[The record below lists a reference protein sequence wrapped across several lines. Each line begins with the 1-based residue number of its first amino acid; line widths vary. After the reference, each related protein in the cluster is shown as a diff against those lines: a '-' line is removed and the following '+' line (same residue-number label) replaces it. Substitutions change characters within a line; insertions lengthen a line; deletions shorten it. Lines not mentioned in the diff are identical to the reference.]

1 MSPGPRQVPEI
12 SGSGVLL
19 TPWADDDAAAV
30 LEMADH
36 ATRTW
41 SSSMRNLR
49 TEEDARAWMKG
60 RVDDPDRID
69 WAVRDPETRSLAG
82 RVGLLRFR
90 DYPKSAEIA
99 YAVHP
104 GFRRRGVARE
114 AVARCV
120 RYGVDQLGLHRVE
133 LFHAVGN
140 RASCAVAAS
149 SGFAYEGLE
158 REAMDHGD
166 GVLHDAHLHA
176 RLATDPPGA
185 AAPPPQPLD
194 PVTLT
199 GDGLR
204 LRPWTDDDAGAV
216 LAGLSDHEVARWN
229 PRLPLR
235 DLAAA
240 RGWIAGRSERWADG
254 RAASWAVE
262 EEGVVVGS
270 VSLRE
275 VNQVD
280 RWATASYWTLPAAR
294 GRGVAPRALGLAA
307 AYAVEGLGLHRVQLQ
322 HVLENT
328 ASCRVAT
335 KAGFALE
342 GTQLGSCLLADG
354 FADEHLHA
362 RVVGR

>member
-1 MSPGPRQVPEI
+1 MSPGPREVPEI
-12 SGSGVLL
+12 RGSRLLL

-30 LEMADH
+30 LEMADD

-49 TEEDARAWMKG
+49 TLDDARAWMKG
-60 RVDDPDRID
+60 RVNDPDRVD
-69 WAVRDPETRSLAG
+69 WAVREPDTRGLMG
-82 RVGLLRFR
+82 RVGLVRFGES
-90 DYPKSAEIA
+90 PGSAEIA
-99 YAVHP
+99 YAVSP
-104 GFRRRGVARE
+104 RFRRRGVARD
-114 AVARCV
+114 AVAMSLQ
-120 RYGVDQLGLHRVE
+120 YGVDELGLHRVA
-133 LFHAVGN
+133 LLHAVGN

-149 SGFAYEGLE
+149 SGFVFEGVE

-166 GVLHDAHLHA
+166 GVLHDFHRHS
-176 RLATDPPGA
+176 RLATDPPGP
-185 AAPPPQPLD
+185 AAPPPEPLD
-194 PVTLT
+194 RVTLD

-204 LRPWTDDDAGAV
+204 LRPWTDDDAGIV
-216 LAGLSDHEVARWN
+216 LAGLSDPEVVRWN

-262 EEGVVVGS
+262 EEGAVVGALT
-270 VSLRE
+270 LRDI
-275 VNQVD
+275 NRFD
-280 RWATASYWTLPAAR
+280 WWATASYWTLPAAR
-294 GRGVAPRALGLAA
+294 GRGVAPRALRLATTYA
-307 AYAVEGLGLHRVQLQ
+307 ADGLGLHRVQLQ
-322 HVLENT
+322 HVLANT

-342 GTQLGSCLLADG
+342 GTQVGSVLLADG

-362 RVVGR
+362 WVVGR

>member
-1 MSPGPRQVPEI
+1 MS
-12 SGSGVLL
+12 
-19 TPWADDDAAAV
+19 
-30 LEMADH
+30 
-36 ATRTW
+36 
-41 SSSMRNLR
+41 
-49 TEEDARAWMKG
+49 
-60 RVDDPDRID
+60 
-69 WAVRDPETRSLAG
+69 
-82 RVGLLRFR
+82 
-90 DYPKSAEIA
+90 
-99 YAVHP
+99 
-104 GFRRRGVARE
+104 
-114 AVARCV
+114 V
-120 RYGVDQLGLHRVE
+120 RYGVDQLGLHRVV
-133 LFHAVGN
+133 LLHAVGN

-176 RLATDPPGA
+176 RLATDPPGP
-185 AAPPPQPLD
+185 AAPAPQPLD

-204 LRPWTDDDAGAV
+204 LRPWTDDDAGVV
-216 LAGLSDHEVARWN
+216 LAGLSDPEVVRWN

-275 VNQVD
+275 VNLVD

-307 AYAVEGLGLHRVQLQ
+307 TYAVDELGLHRVQLQ